1 MSSKQA
7 ELVALEEKKAL
18 LEKELEEWK
27 EKVEEGTG
35 DTSPLSYKPLLLAL
49 YNESCCTFSSKMV
62 LRVHCFL
69 RYLRYFYAEHP
80 FFEKNTLFKVNF
92 ELNCQGS

>member
-1 MSSKQA
+1 MYSEKFVYPSHKTQKKGAFKNCSIQITFRLSSKQA

-35 DTSPLSYKPLLLAL
+35 DTSPLS
-49 YNESCCTFSSKMV
+49 
-62 LRVHCFL
+62 
-69 RYLRYFYAEHP
+69 
-80 FFEKNTLFKVNF
+80 
-92 ELNCQGS
+92 